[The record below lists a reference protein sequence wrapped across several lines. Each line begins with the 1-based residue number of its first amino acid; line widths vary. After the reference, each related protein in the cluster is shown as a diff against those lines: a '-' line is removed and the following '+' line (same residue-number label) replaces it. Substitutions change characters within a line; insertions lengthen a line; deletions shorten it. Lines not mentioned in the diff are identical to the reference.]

1 MASSAFIQFAPINSL
16 TDMLSSSMILS
27 KVLSRCLHCFNF
39 DGVATSSVPNG
50 KYFLVYISGSSNQS
64 SKLFLL
70 FATFSPLITDDLLV
84 TSPLSVFTVIDV
96 LLPFM
101 PNHFSNL
108 SKLKVPWIQLSKVHT
123 YHLHTSVQ
131 WCTCCYFTI
140 CSLLTFFTVTLVL
153 SIVNFLSDI
162 AMECNWM
169 FPIAHLTKSFPATI
183 LCIVVLFDFLKVT
196 IT

>member
-1 MASSAFIQFAPINSL
+1 MASSPFIQFAPINSL
-16 TDMLSSSMILS
+16 TDMLSSSLILS
-27 KVLSRCLHCFNF
+27 KVLSRCPHCFNF
-39 DGVATSSVPNG
+39 GVATSSVPNG

-84 TSPLSVFTVIDV
+84 TSPLSVFTVIDD

-123 YHLHTSVQ
+123 YHLHTKVQ
-131 WCTCCYFTI
+131 
-140 CSLLTFFTVTLVL
+140 
-153 SIVNFLSDI
+153 
-162 AMECNWM
+162 
-169 FPIAHLTKSFPATI
+169 
-183 LCIVVLFDFLKVT
+183 
-196 IT
+196 